1 MATSETLNKSADEVL
16 KDKLQ
21 DSRAIEAAVQRGF
34 YKAVIKH
41 RQANVPM
48 VFCDDNGRIY
58 EVSPFDVPI
67 PSDTDNGK
75 K

>member
-1 MATSETLNKSADEVL
+1 MPQTTEKSADEVL
-16 KDKLQ
+16 AEKLR
-21 DSRAIEAAVQRGF
+21 DTRAIEAAVKRGF
-34 YKAVIKH
+34 YKAVLKH

-48 VFCDDNGRIY
+48 IFVEDGKIV

-67 PSDTDNGK
+67 PSDSEK

>member
-1 MATSETLNKSADEVL
+1 MLEAAMMTDEIL
-16 KDKLQ
+16 AEKLR
-21 DSRAIEAAVQRGF
+21 DTPAIEAAVRRGF

-48 VFCDDNGRIY
+48 IFVRDGKIV

-67 PSDTDNGK
+67 PSDNK
-75 K
+75 